1 MDVAGI
7 PEERIMN
14 IKDPKRV
21 VDVILGI
28 LGIVTGKVE
37 LFEKEL
43 IDRQNPD
50 QVREVLNSLHS
61 LKTAYRTQTQMS
73 QQSVTLSVNS
83 SNQIKT
89 KQLDTD
95 V

>member
-1 MDVAGI
+1 M
-7 PEERIMN
+7 
-14 IKDPKRV
+14 DPKRV

-28 LGIVTGKVE
+28 LGIVTGKVD

-43 IDRQNPD
+43 FDRQNPD

-61 LKTAYRTQTQMS
+61 LKKAYRTQTQMS
-73 QQSVTLSVNS
+73 QKSVTISGDS

-89 KQLDTD
+89 KQLDSD